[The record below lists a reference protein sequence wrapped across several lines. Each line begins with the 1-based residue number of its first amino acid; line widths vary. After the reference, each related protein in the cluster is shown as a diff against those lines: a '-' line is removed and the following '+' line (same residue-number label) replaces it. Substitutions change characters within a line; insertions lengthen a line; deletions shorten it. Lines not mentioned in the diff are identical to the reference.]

1 MSFQAFGVA
10 YNGEQKE
17 AEMMTCF
24 QLERQETELSTQ
36 LF

>member
-1 MSFQAFGVA
+1 MSFEASDVA
-10 YNGEQKE
+10 YTGEQKE